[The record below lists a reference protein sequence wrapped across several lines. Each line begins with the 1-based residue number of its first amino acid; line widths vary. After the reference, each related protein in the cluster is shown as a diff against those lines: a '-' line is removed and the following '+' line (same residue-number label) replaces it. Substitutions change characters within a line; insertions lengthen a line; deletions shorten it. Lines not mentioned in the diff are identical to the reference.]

1 MTVKEVKEMPE
12 IKFADSFEIN
22 IEKIVDFINF
32 HMNCGYAYNE
42 KSEIY
47 EFYNEADERQISFL
61 EERINNVVTLDEEFK
76 KGFAIMAGCI
86 SNHAFE
92 NGLRI
97 GLSLLRS
104 LLTAEIPEI
113 HVVHH
118 ETPKTDIPVQPSSDL
133 DSVLVDYLQSV
144 IPYLKSEQKI
154 SVYSDIKSAFLK
166 STEETLKLF

>member
-1 MTVKEVKEMPE
+1 MPE
-12 IKFADSFEIN
+12 RKYADSFKIN
-22 IEKIVDFINF
+22 IENLMESIMFQMDEKAMTEENAF
-32 HMNCGYAYNE
+32 YEYYNAEDE
-42 KSEIY
+42 K
-47 EFYNEADERQISFL
+47 RISFL
-61 EERINNVVTLDEEFK
+61 EERINNVVGLDKEFK
-76 KGFAIMAGCI
+76 RWFTNDLTITAGCI
-86 SNHAFE
+86 SAHAFE

-104 LLTAEIPEI
+104 LLTAETPEI

-118 ETPKTDIPVQPSSDL
+118 ETPKTDIPVQSSSDL

-166 STEETLKLF
+166 SAEETLKLF

>member
-1 MTVKEVKEMPE
+1 MSEKF
-12 IKFADSFEIN
+12 FADSFEIS
-22 IEKIVDFINF
+22 IEKIVDLINC
-32 HMNCGYAYNE
+32 HMNCSYVYNG

-47 EFYNEADERQISFL
+47 EFYNEEDERQISFL

-76 KGFAIMAGCI
+76 KGFTNDLEIMAGCI
-86 SNHAFE
+86 SDHAFN

-97 GLSLLRS
+97 GLSLLKS
-104 LLTAEIPEI
+104 LLTAKMPEI

-118 ETPKTDIPVQPSSDL
+118 EPPKTDIPVQPSSDL

-166 STEETLKLF
+166 SAEDTLKLF